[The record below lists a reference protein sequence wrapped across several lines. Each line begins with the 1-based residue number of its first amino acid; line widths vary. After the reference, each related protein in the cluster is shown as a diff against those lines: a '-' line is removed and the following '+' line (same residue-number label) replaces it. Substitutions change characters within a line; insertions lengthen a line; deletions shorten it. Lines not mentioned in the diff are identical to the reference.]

1 MQFSKLTEN
10 QKFLGACIAIFML
23 GTGSAIASTGNAP
36 DTVVTKLNTALIH
49 SMKMGPSSSY
59 ENRFH
64 ALYPEMI
71 HAYDFSKIAHYSLGT
86 AWDKLSAP
94 EKKQFVQA
102 LTHYSVANYAA
113 HFTHYAGQKFSSPVS
128 KSVPG
133 HRMMVSTTL
142 KSGNGG
148 KNNTF
153 DYLLSQNHG
162 QWKIVNVMTDGVSN
176 LAMQKAEF
184 TGALKKGGI
193 HALMNGINKRSEM
206 LAHAAR

>member
-1 MQFSKLTEN
+1 MKFSQRTEN
-10 QKFLGACIAIFML
+10 QKFWGACIAIFIL
-23 GTGSAIASTGNAP
+23 GTGSAVASTGNAP

-59 ENRFH
+59 ESRFH
-64 ALYPEMI
+64 ALYPEI
-71 HAYDFSKIAHYSLGT
+71 SHAYDFSKIAHYSLGT

-94 EKKQFVQA
+94 EKKRFVQA
-102 LTHYSVANYAA
+102 LTHYSVTNYAA
-113 HFTHYAGQKFSSPVS
+113 HFTHYAGQKFSKPVS
-128 KSVPG
+128 KSVLG

-184 TGALKKGGI
+184 TSTLKKGGI
-193 HALMNGINKRSEM
+193 HALLNELDKHSEK
-206 LAHAAR
+206 LAHAAQ

>member
-1 MQFSKLTEN
+1 MQFSKLTETP
-10 QKFLGACIAIFML
+10 KFLGACIAIFML

-36 DTVVTKLNTALIH
+36 DSVVAKLNMALIH

-59 ENRFH
+59 ESRFH

-71 HAYDFSKIAHYSLGT
+71 QAYDFPKIAHYSLGT

-128 KSVPG
+128 KSVLG

-162 QWKIVNVMTDGVSN
+162 QWKIVNVTTNGVSN

-193 HALMNGINKRSEM
+193 HALLNELDKHSEM
-206 LAHAAR
+206 LAHAAQ

>member
-1 MQFSKLTEN
+1 
-10 QKFLGACIAIFML
+10 
-23 GTGSAIASTGNAP
+23 
-36 DTVVTKLNTALIH
+36 
-49 SMKMGPSSSY
+49 
-59 ENRFH
+59 
-64 ALYPEMI
+64 
-71 HAYDFSKIAHYSLGT
+71 FSKIAHYSLGT

-113 HFTHYAGQKFSSPVS
+113 HFTHYAGQKFSKPVS
-128 KSVPG
+128 KSVLG

-142 KSGNGG
+142 KSDNGG
-148 KNNTF
+148 KSNTF

-184 TGALKKGGI
+184 TSTLKKGGI
-193 HALMNGINKRSEM
+193 HALLNELDKHSEK
-206 LAHAAR
+206 LAHAAH

>member
-1 MQFSKLTEN
+1 MQFSKLTETP
-10 QKFLGACIAIFML
+10 KFLGACIAIFML

-36 DTVVTKLNTALIH
+36 DSVVAKLNKALIH

-59 ENRFH
+59 ESRFH
-64 ALYPEMI
+64 ALYPEI
-71 HAYDFSKIAHYSLGT
+71 SHAYDFSKIAHYSLGS

-113 HFTHYAGQKFSSPVS
+113 HFNHYAGQTFSKPVS

-133 HRMMVSTTL
+133 QRMMVSSTL
-142 KSGNGG
+142 QSGNGG

-162 QWKIVNVMTDGVSN
+162 QWKIVNVTTDGVSN